1 MKVED
6 LSKSFM
12 LLATM
17 LEPNRKIWQS
27 FKTRNENLNDLT
39 SRKQKERIKK
49 IILKRKFANGLNLAT
64 RKIP

>member
-6 LSKSFM
+6 LLKSFM

-27 FKTRNENLNDLT
+27 FKTKNENLKDLT
-39 SRKQKERIKK
+39 SRKQKKRIS
-49 IILKRKFANGLNLAT
+49 
-64 RKIP
+64 

>member
-6 LSKSFM
+6 LLKSFM

-27 FKTRNENLNDLT
+27 FTTKNENLKDLT
-39 SRKQKERIKK
+39 SRKQKKENFLNYFEKK
-49 IILKRKFANGLNLAT
+49 ICQ
-64 RKIP
+64 